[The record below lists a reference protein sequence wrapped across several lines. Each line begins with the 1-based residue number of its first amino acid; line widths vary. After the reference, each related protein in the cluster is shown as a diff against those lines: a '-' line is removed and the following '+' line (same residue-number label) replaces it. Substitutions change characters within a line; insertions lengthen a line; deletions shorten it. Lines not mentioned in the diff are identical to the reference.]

1 MIDIQ
6 PDSPVPVH
14 EQIATQIVAHVASG
28 ALKPGAALPEY
39 RAFAQ
44 QLLTNPQGVAKAYA
58 DLEWEGVLRPSPAGM
73 EITSDAAVICRIQ
86 QQHTAR
92 QRIRHAVRDG
102 LACGLAEA
110 EVRKAVEQ
118 ELAAPP
124 APPPAPSVLPEVAKE
139 PVRVS
144 GHRDSQGIQVLPR
157 QAGRGP
163 AQPERPGGGDIRP
176 ARR

>member
-14 EQIATQIVAHVASG
+14 DQITSQLVAQVASG

-44 QLLTNPQGVAKAYA
+44 QLLTNPQGVARAYA
-58 DLEWEGVLRPSPAGM
+58 DLEWEGVLWKAPTGGM
-73 EITSDAAVICRIQ
+73 EVTSDAAVICRLQ

-92 QRIRHAVRDG
+92 EHIRQAVRGG
-102 LACGLAEA
+102 LAAGLAEA
-110 EVRKAVEQ
+110 EVRRAVEQ

-124 APPPAPSVLPEVAKE
+124 AAVPSSPEPAKE

-163 AQPERPGGGDIRP
+163 AQPERPGGSDIRP